1 MCMRRVLGGEPA
13 PSGAL
18 DGRIRSCDGAS
29 TSRSGTGGSAPGL
42 RAMEVLPRRA
52 DIAAGEENIRP
63 RGRDRRALAAAGGAS
78 ARSARPWASAKRAG
92 EEQRARSSSTPGS
105 PWKRARLVAVIEAAS
120 NARKMPR
127 GGLADGR
134 AAGNFDEDEW
144 LHLFGPT
151 AARACPDIG
160 TRPAEGIGS
169 LAKSWPGSAQWD
181 LTSRDYRQ
189 LDELQG
195 FLTEQAR
202 ISCGHAEIESAIG
215 EQQEVLLKG
224 STTPSC
230 SDDAFG
236 QSFAT
241 SSGEGTPSW
250 CSPTRRTMEAA
261 SVIVAQAPEAL
272 QSLITL
278 SGSEPFSRGGADL
291 RPVKVNPTRSSADG
305 DAALD
310 EEKVRRFG
318 ENRVAR

>member
-1 MCMRRVLGGEPA
+1 M
-13 PSGAL
+13 SGCIFS
-18 DGRIRSCDGAS
+18 D
-29 TSRSGTGGSAPGL
+29 PH
-42 RAMEVLPRRA
+42 
-52 DIAAGEENIRP
+52 
-63 RGRDRRALAAAGGAS
+63 RG
-78 ARSARPWASAKRAG
+78 
-92 EEQRARSSSTPGS
+92 
-105 PWKRARLVAVIEAAS
+105 
-120 NARKMPR
+120 
-127 GGLADGR
+127 
-134 AAGNFDEDEW
+134 
-144 LHLFGPT
+144 
-151 AARACPDIG
+151 RACPDIG

-181 LTSRDYRQ
+181 RQSRDYRQ

-278 SGSEPFSRGGADL
+278 SWGEPFSRGGADL

-318 ENRVAR
+318 ENRWLADGPYAVPHGYHNRLSMERQRPSYGVSIDDAASRPSTSLKSTAPAGAPCRWSIMLDYMTNSWKYIDLYRDNVYLTALASRRGVKKPRRPFFAA